1 LCSVTYRIAISPVY
15 AKRSKVMIEVQQLTK
30 MYQDTVAVSNV
41 SFSVKE
47 GQTMV
52 LLGTS
57 GSGKTTT
64 LRMLNRLT
72 EPTSGSIFI
81 DGKNILS
88 QPPEVLRRS
97 IGYVLQGY
105 GLFPHYTVA
114 QNIAIVPKL
123 LKWPKEKIRKRV
135 DELLYKLQLP
145 PHEYRHVYPA
155 TLSGGQKQRVG
166 LARALATDPPILLM
180 DEPFGALDMLTKLA
194 VRKEFKELD
203 ALKKKT
209 IILVTHDVHEAFE
222 LGDKIGL
229 MDKGKMQQ
237 LASPPELLFHP
248 ANNFVQAFFKHH
260 LFELEWQSISL
271 KNIWNDLPE
280 VGTEMYATLSSSQTL
295 WEAME
300 EVANNNTAVYAFD
313 EETKSG
319 RNITFEHLKSAI
331 QKQKQ
336 QP

>member
-1 LCSVTYRIAISPVY
+1 
-15 AKRSKVMIEVQQLTK
+15 MIEVQQLTK
-30 MYQDTVAVSNV
+30 TYHDTVAVSNV
-41 SFSVKE
+41 SFSIKE
-47 GQTMV
+47 SQTLV

-72 EPTSGSIFI
+72 EPTSGKIFI

-88 QPPEVLRRS
+88 QPPEGLRRNM
-97 IGYVLQGY
+97 GYVLQGY
-105 GLFPHYTVA
+105 GLFPHYSVA
-114 QNIAIVPKL
+114 ENIAIVPKL

-135 DELLYKLQLP
+135 DELLDKLQLP
-145 PHEYRHVYPA
+145 PEQYRDVYPA

-180 DEPFGALDMLTKLA
+180 DEPFGALDMLTRFA

-203 ALKKKT
+203 ELKKKT
-209 IILVTHDVHEAFE
+209 IILVTHDVQEAFE

-237 LASPPELLFHP
+237 LASPSELLFHP
-248 ANNFVQAFFKHH
+248 GNDFVKAFFKQH
-260 LFELEWQSISL
+260 LFQLEWQSIRI

-280 VGTEMYATLSSSQTL
+280 AGNDKNTTLFSSHTL

-300 EVANNNTAVYAFD
+300 ELVNNNAPVYVFD
-313 EETKSG
+313 EETGLRKEV
-319 RNITFEHLKSAI
+319 TFQHLKIAI

-336 QP
+336 QN